1 VERNI
6 QRINGIKMDLAK
18 LSEAEIEAGLE
29 YAHARVEEGVQ
40 DIEKLGIESARRFN
54 ADEVAF
60 DGIVR
65 YMDDYRPDP
74 NQGVL
79 FEPPEPA

>member
-1 VERNI
+1 MERNI

-18 LSEAEIEAGLE
+18 LTDAEIEQGMG
-29 YAHARVEEGVQ
+29 YAHERIESSVR
-40 DIEKLGIESARRFN
+40 DIEHLGIESARRFA

-74 NQGVL
+74 YQGTL
-79 FEPPEPA
+79 FEA

>member
-1 VERNI
+1 MERNI

-18 LSEAEIEAGLE
+18 LTNAEIESGLE
-29 YAHARVEEGVQ
+29 YAHARVDSHVR
-40 DIEKLGIESARRFN
+40 DIEKLGIESARRFA

-60 DGIVR
+60 DGIVL
-65 YMDDYRPDP
+65 YMEHYRPDP

-79 FEPPEPA
+79 FDDPA